1 MLHMHPYASD
11 AYRVCSRMLT
21 SAVRYQVS
29 LIGLD
34 KRFVES
40 ELKIVDSLRSGSA
53 LLHHLE
59 PSYYAAIRTALDAK
73 ETSLSLPSAEK
84 CREKQPE

>member
-1 MLHMHPYASD
+1 
-11 AYRVCSRMLT
+11 MLT

-40 ELKIVDSLRSGSA
+40 ELKIVGSLRSGSA

-59 PSYYAAIRTALDAK
+59 PSYYAAIRVARAQ
-73 ETSLSLPSAEK
+73 TSRLLRKTFCSVTPDS
-84 CREKQPE
+84 P

>member
-1 MLHMHPYASD
+1 MHTYASD
-11 AYRVCSRMLT
+11 AYHVCSRMLT
-21 SAVRYQVS
+21 SAVLYQVS

-73 ETSLSLPSAEK
+73 ETSLSLPPAEK

>member
-1 MLHMHPYASD
+1 
-11 AYRVCSRMLT
+11 MLT
-21 SAVRYQVS
+21 SAVLYQVS

-59 PSYYAAIRTALDAK
+59 PSYYAAIRTALDDGGAR
-73 ETSLSLPSAEK
+73 SLSEAS
-84 CREKQPE
+84 RQS